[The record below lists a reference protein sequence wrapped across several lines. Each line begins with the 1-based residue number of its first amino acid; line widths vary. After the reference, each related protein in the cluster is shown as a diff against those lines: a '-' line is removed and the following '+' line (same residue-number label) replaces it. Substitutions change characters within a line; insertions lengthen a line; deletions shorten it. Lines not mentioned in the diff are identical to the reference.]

1 MLALST
7 KEVDPAHHRI
17 IQECYQ
23 PQYQT
28 NHRRNRDEGWWAR
41 VLDPIRLEETT
52 SAIHNINSASAPG
65 KSEVSNRL
73 LKLLDAEN
81 TLTLNNLFNSWFTQR
96 EVPDEINTAI
106 LRLLPK
112 TPNGLSDL
120 NATRPI
126 ALMEN
131 ILKVYE
137 HIVIGRVVKVLHT
150 HLILDEAQFGAL
162 PGGGTAAPLR
172 TLRAITDDAR
182 QSKNPVYLF
191 IADLTKAFDTLEY
204 WSQALSWKCLD
215 LPEELIRILIN
226 LDSGSELGGATTQ
239 VNMGQ
244 GRLSAPFHHGR
255 GVRQGSVGCP
265 LKWVVFVHFWISWVK
280 TKMAGKGYTMS
291 ASAGPTTLPNFLAG
305 ITQDPVEF
313 LASLFIDDSIWA
325 TSSAQAMQDLI
336 EIHNQFCAFHGIK
349 LHPIKS
355 ELVTLNPGAK
365 HTLHL
370 RTELGAPSTV
380 LPEKGSNAPAN
391 PDDGRTTKYL
401 GAHFP
406 LSNSRWTV
414 QQQVLHAT
422 WQALLKPLKS
432 ARISLR
438 EAIYSINTLVI
449 PKLKYT
455 LQVASIPKTLIRRIG
470 TSLRSVVRRAG
481 NLPSWLPRHTYYFN
495 ITEGPRPGP
504 PEPRRC
510 GTPRR
515 HQDRLSMSH
524 RL

>member
-1 MLALST
+1 MEKRLESFNLPNGKGKRFVLNSIFQKVNEQLNLKWLRDPVTQELINEPMAVDHAIVKFFESWFKSAIPVQTRWGPEGWQAMLALST

-28 NHRRNRDEGWWAR
+28 NYRRNRDEGWWAR

-120 NATRPI
+120 NSTRPI

-226 LDSGSELGGATTQ
+226 LDSGSELGGATTY
-239 VNMGQ
+239 NHPGQ
-244 GRLSAPFHHGR
+244 H
-255 GVRQGSVGCP
+255 
-265 LKWVVFVHFWISWVK
+265 
-280 TKMAGKGYTMS
+280 
-291 ASAGPTTLPNFLAG
+291 
-305 ITQDPVEF
+305 
-313 LASLFIDDSIWA
+313 
-325 TSSAQAMQDLI
+325 
-336 EIHNQFCAFHGIK
+336 
-349 LHPIKS
+349 
-355 ELVTLNPGAK
+355 
-365 HTLHL
+365 
-370 RTELGAPSTV
+370 
-380 LPEKGSNAPAN
+380 
-391 PDDGRTTKYL
+391 
-401 GAHFP
+401 
-406 LSNSRWTV
+406 
-414 QQQVLHAT
+414 
-422 WQALLKPLKS
+422 
-432 ARISLR
+432 
-438 EAIYSINTLVI
+438 
-449 PKLKYT
+449 
-455 LQVASIPKTLIRRIG
+455 
-470 TSLRSVVRRAG
+470 
-481 NLPSWLPRHTYYFN
+481 
-495 ITEGPRPGP
+495 GPRAALSTLS
-504 PEPRRC
+504 PR
-510 GTPRR
+510 
-515 HQDRLSMSH
+515 
-524 RL
+524 